1 MLSLDLLSQ
10 IFSIVAPVLL
20 CTGVGYVW
28 GLLKR
33 PFDPGITTALVSAIA
48 APCLVFSAL
57 TRLEVSASALGQLA
71 AATFACYVSMG
82 LLGWMTLRLVG
93 LPAHSYLPALM
104 FPNGGNVGLPLCF
117 LAFGAEGLALGI
129 AWFAVG
135 AVGQFTVGINIA
147 AGSFAI
153 GKLVRQ
159 PILYAIALA
168 FVFILLGQRP
178 PVWLSRSTE
187 ILGNMLIPLML
198 LSLGVSLATLKVTRP
213 GRAAALSA
221 LRLVGGFSVGLTVAW
236 AFGLT
241 GAARGVL
248 IIQSAMPVAIFNYLF
263 ALQYKREPADV
274 AGMIVITTVVSFVS
288 LPALLLYVLP

>member
-1 MLSLDLLSQ
+1 
-10 IFSIVAPVLL
+10 
-20 CTGVGYVW
+20 
-28 GLLKR
+28 
-33 PFDPGITTALVSAIA
+33 
-48 APCLVFSAL
+48 
-57 TRLEVSASALGQLA
+57 
-71 AATFACYVSMG
+71 MG
-82 LLGWMTLRLVG
+82 LLGWAVLRMAG

-117 LAFGAEGLALGI
+117 LAFGDVGLALGI

-135 AVGQFTVGINIA
+135 AIGQFTIGINIA

-159 PILYAIALA
+159 PLIYAVALA
-168 FVFILLGQRP
+168 FVFVAFNSRP
-178 PVWLSRSTE
+178 PAWLGRTTE

-198 LSLGVSLATLKVTRP
+198 LSLGVSLATLKVTRL
-213 GRAAALSA
+213 GRAVALSVA
-221 LRLVGGFSVGLTVAW
+221 RLAGGFAIGLLVAS

-248 IIQSAMPVAIFNYLF
+248 IIQSTMPVAIFNYLF

-274 AGMIVITTVVSFVS
+274 AGMIVITTVASFAT
-288 LPALLLYVLP
+288 LPLLLLHVLP

>member
-1 MLSLDLLSQ
+1 MSLDLLSQ
-10 IFSIVAPVLL
+10 IFAIVAPVLL

-28 GLLKR
+28 GWLKR

-48 APCLVFSAL
+48 APCLIFSAL

-71 AATFACYVSMG
+71 AATLSCYVAMG
-82 LLGWMTLRLVG
+82 LLGWAVLRSAH

-117 LAFGAEGLALGI
+117 LAFGSEGLALGI

-159 PILYAIALA
+159 PLIYAVALA
-168 FVFILLGQRP
+168 FVFILLNSKP
-178 PVWLSRSTE
+178 PTWLARTTE
-187 ILGNMLIPLML
+187 IMGSMLIPLML

-213 GRAAALSA
+213 RRAAALSVV
-221 LRLVGGFSVGLTVAW
+221 RLAGGFAVGLLTAW

-248 IIQSAMPVAIFNYLF
+248 IIQSTMPVAIFNYLF
-263 ALQYKREPADV
+263 ALQYRREPADV
-274 AGMIVITTVVSFVS
+274 AGMVVITSVASFVT

>member
-1 MLSLDLLSQ
+1 MSLDLLSQ
-10 IFSIVAPVLL
+10 IFAIVAPMLL

-28 GLLKR
+28 GKLKR

-48 APCLVFSAL
+48 APCLIFSAL
-57 TRLEVSASALGQLA
+57 TRLEVSAAALGQLA
-71 AATFACYVSMG
+71 VATLACYVAMG
-82 LLGWMTLRLVG
+82 LLGWAVLRSAH

-117 LAFGAEGLALGI
+117 LAFGSEGLALGI

-159 PILYAIALA
+159 PLIYAVAMA
-168 FVFILLGQRP
+168 FVFILLDSRP
-178 PVWLSRSTE
+178 PTWLARTTE
-187 ILGNMLIPLML
+187 IMGNMLIPLML

-213 GRAAALSA
+213 WRAAALSA
-221 LRLVGGFSVGLTVAW
+221 VRLGGGFAVGLLTAW

-248 IIQSAMPVAIFNYLF
+248 IIQSTMPVAIFNYLF
-263 ALQYKREPADV
+263 ALQYRREPADV
-274 AGMIVITTVVSFVS
+274 AGMIVITTVVSFLT
-288 LPALLLYVLP
+288 LPALLLFVLP

>member
-1 MLSLDLLSQ
+1 VSLDLLSQ
-10 IFSIVAPVLL
+10 IFAIVAPVLL

-28 GLLKR
+28 GRLKR

-48 APCLVFSAL
+48 APCLIFSAL
-57 TRLEVSASALGQLA
+57 TRLEVTAGALGELA
-71 AATFACYVSMG
+71 VATLVCYVAMG
-82 LLGWMTLRLVG
+82 LLGWAVLRSAA

-117 LAFGAEGLALGI
+117 LAFGSEGLALGI

-159 PILYAIALA
+159 PLIYAVSLA
-168 FVFILLGQRP
+168 FVFILLDSKP
-178 PVWLSRSTE
+178 PTWLARTTE
-187 ILGNMLIPLML
+187 IMGSMLIPLML

-213 GRAAALSA
+213 WRAAALSVV
-221 LRLVGGFSVGLTVAW
+221 RLAGGFAVGLLVTW
-236 AFGLT
+236 IFGLS

-248 IIQSAMPVAIFNYLF
+248 LIQSAMPVAIFNYLF
-263 ALQYKREPADV
+263 ALQYRREPADV
-274 AGMIVITTVVSFVS
+274 AGMIVITTVASFVT

>member
-1 MLSLDLLSQ
+1 MLSFDLLSQ
-10 IFSIVAPVLL
+10 IFAIMAPVLL
-20 CTGVGYVW
+20 CTAVGYIW

-33 PFDPGITTALVSAIA
+33 PFDPGITTALVSSIA

-57 TRLEVSASALGQLA
+57 TRLEVSAAALGQLA
-71 AATFACYVSMG
+71 AATFACYAAMG
-82 LLGWMTLRLVG
+82 LLGWTALRLAG

-117 LAFGAEGLALGI
+117 LAFGPEGLALGI

-168 FVFILLGQRP
+168 FVFILVGHRP
-178 PVWLSRSTE
+178 PAWLVRTTE
-187 ILGNMLIPLML
+187 IMGNMLIPLML

-221 LRLVGGFSVGLTVAW
+221 LRLAGGFSIGLVVAW

-274 AGMIVITTVVSFVS
+274 AGMIVITTVVSFLS

>member
-1 MLSLDLLSQ
+1 VSLDLLSQ
-10 IFSIVAPVLL
+10 IFAVVAPVLL

-28 GLLKR
+28 GRLKR

-48 APCLVFSAL
+48 APCLIFNAL
-57 TRLEVSASALGQLA
+57 TQLQVSASALGQLA
-71 AATFACYVSMG
+71 AATVVCYVAMG
-82 LLGWMTLRLVG
+82 MLGWLVLRAAS

-135 AVGQFTVGINIA
+135 AIGQFTVGINIA

-153 GKLVRQ
+153 GKLARQ
-159 PILYAIALA
+159 PLIYAVACA
-168 FVFILLGQRP
+168 FVFIALDARP
-178 PVWLSRSTE
+178 PAWLARTTE

-198 LSLGVSLATLKVTRP
+198 LSLGVSLATLRVTRP
-213 GRAAALSA
+213 WRAAALSVV
-221 LRLVGGFSVGLTVAW
+221 RLAGGLAVGLAVAW
-236 AFGLT
+236 AFGLE

-248 IIQSAMPVAIFNYLF
+248 LIQSSMPVAIFNYLF

-274 AGMIVITTVVSFVS
+274 AGMIVITTVATFVS
-288 LPALLLYVLP
+288 LPALLAYVLP

>member
-1 MLSLDLLSQ
+1 VSLDLLSQ
-10 IFSIVAPVLL
+10 IFAIVAPVLL

-28 GLLKR
+28 GRLKR

-48 APCLVFSAL
+48 APCLIFSAL
-57 TRLEVSASALGQLA
+57 TRLEVSAGALGQLA
-71 AATFACYVSMG
+71 AATLACYAAVG
-82 LLGWMTLRLVG
+82 LLGWMILRAAR

-135 AVGQFTVGINIA
+135 AIGQFTVGINIA
-147 AGSFAI
+147 AGSFAL
-153 GKLVRQ
+153 GKLARQ
-159 PILYAIALA
+159 PILYAVALA
-168 FVFILLGQRP
+168 FVFVLLGHRP
-178 PVWLSRSTE
+178 PAWLTRTTDL
-187 ILGNMLIPLML
+187 LGNMLIPLML
-198 LSLGVSLATLKVTRP
+198 LSLGVSLATLKVARP

-221 LRLVGGFSVGLTVAW
+221 VRLFGGFAVGLVVAW

-248 IIQSAMPVAIFNYLF
+248 LIQSSMPVAIFNYLF
-263 ALQYKREPADV
+263 ALQYRREPADV
-274 AGMIVITTVVSFVS
+274 AGMIVITTVASFVT

>member
-1 MLSLDLLSQ
+1 MQSLALLGQ
-10 IFSIVAPVLL
+10 VFAIIAPVLL

-28 GLLKR
+28 GWLRR

-48 APCLVFSAL
+48 APCLIFNAL
-57 TRLEVSASALGQLA
+57 TRLEVSAAALAQLA
-71 AATFACYVSMG
+71 AATLACFVAMG
-82 LLGWMTLRLVG
+82 VLGWVVLRLAH

-159 PILYAIALA
+159 PIIYAIALA
-168 FVFILLGQRP
+168 FVFILTGHRP
-178 PVWLSRSTE
+178 PVWLGRTTE

-221 LRLVGGFSVGLTVAW
+221 LRLVGGFSVGLAVAW
-236 AFGLT
+236 AFGLA

-274 AGMIVITTVVSFVS
+274 AGMIVITTVVSFIS